1 MAAPMT
7 LRRELCSLA
16 RIFRGISRLGP
27 RASAACSGHRKC
39 NIIRSHLPLTSNT
52 FFHTATVLP
61 STPSSITVTEEP
73 DVLYQKVSIMVKGHD
88 RAVLDSYELFT
99 TMAAKELGI
108 TISNVSEPH
117 KDMERFTLLK
127 SVHIFKKHRVQ
138 YEMRTH
144 YRCVELAHI
153 TGSTAQVYL
162 EYIQRNLPEGVA
174 MEVTKTAM
182 EKMPDHILEP
192 MWKDHPIDDKPSQ

>member
-1 MAAPMT
+1 M
-7 LRRELCSLA
+7 SLQ
-16 RIFRGISRLGP
+16 
-27 RASAACSGHRKC
+27 
-39 NIIRSHLPLTSNT
+39 
-52 FFHTATVLP
+52 
-61 STPSSITVTEEP
+61 ITVTEEP

-108 TISNVSEPH
+108 TISNVWVLIQSICYIRPLSIISFSLTWFWFSSFLCHSYEPL

-144 YRCVELAHI
+144 YRCIEVMSLCLFKLKVLRFLPTDQALWHWVLCAVLA
-153 TGSTAQVYL
+153 TYNQPF
-162 EYIQRNLPEGVA
+162 R
-174 MEVTKTAM
+174 
-182 EKMPDHILEP
+182 
-192 MWKDHPIDDKPSQ
+192 KPVFFFFFF

>member
-1 MAAPMT
+1 M
-7 LRRELCSLA
+7 SLQ
-16 RIFRGISRLGP
+16 
-27 RASAACSGHRKC
+27 
-39 NIIRSHLPLTSNT
+39 
-52 FFHTATVLP
+52 
-61 STPSSITVTEEP
+61 ITVTEEP

-108 TISNVSEPH
+108 TISNVWVLIQSISHIRLLSIIYFSLTWFWFSSLLCHSSEPH

-144 YRCVELAHI
+144 YRCVEVMSLFVQIKSIKVPSNCSGFMALGTLCCPGHLQ
-153 TGSTAQVYL
+153 STL
-162 EYIQRNLPEGVA
+162 
-174 MEVTKTAM
+174 
-182 EKMPDHILEP
+182 
-192 MWKDHPIDDKPSQ
+192 